1 MLKMF
6 LKMLLEPQLNVKDAQ
21 DKLDMPTAIVT
32 DCKALFDLIKQVQGQ
47 LRWVSS
53 ERQLAD
59 GLTKIGSRQQFSDA
73 RKRGWLQLVDDT
85 SYTASKK
92 KTVQEREASRVS
104 MTSKIASATV
114 ALVSAETLKGSDVI
128 EGNGWWP
135 LVYFLTFVF
144 ILIIDID
151 KVVWWM
157 TRSSPTSRTTT
168 TETQS
173 LELHELTEMS
183 EMRHACIHRDMH
195 SAVSRTLSK
204 MSNNKQQKYRTV
216 TSAKASSARTSRKPY
231 MKFKVNEITTS
242 TPGVQKNANP

>member
-1 MLKMF
+1 MASTGGRYVL
-6 LKMLLEPQLNVKDAQ
+6 
-21 DKLDMPTAIVT
+21 
-32 DCKALFDLIKQVQGQ
+32 
-47 LRWVSS
+47 
-53 ERQLAD
+53 
-59 GLTKIGSRQQFSDA
+59 
-73 RKRGWLQLVDDT
+73 
-85 SYTASKK
+85 TASKK

-114 ALVSAETLKGSDVI
+114 ALVRAETLKGSDVI

-144 ILIIDID
+144 ILIID

-183 EMRHACIHRDMH
+183 EMRHACIHRDVLI
-195 SAVSRTLSK
+195 SSLSDALQDVK
-204 MSNNKQQKYRTV
+204 
-216 TSAKASSARTSRKPY
+216 
-231 MKFKVNEITTS
+231 
-242 TPGVQKNANP
+242 